1 MADDPHAARPPDV
14 PEPVVVARRRF
25 TPQLIWIVPIVAV
38 LVGGWLAVRAI
49 LEKGPTI
56 TITFKTA
63 EGLEAGK
70 TKIKYKDVE
79 IGLVKAVGLSPDRKG
94 IVATAE
100 LSKQAE
106 GFLVEDTQFFVVRPR
121 VTAGGISGLS
131 TLLSGGYIGID
142 IGKSKTTRRDFV
154 GLEVAPIVTRDE
166 PGRQFLLRSTELGS
180 VDVGTPIYFRKLNV
194 GQVVA
199 EQLDK
204 DGKGVTFT
212 IFVNAPYDQYV
223 TRGTRFWNASGID
236 VSVDAKGLQVHT
248 ESLVSVLVGGIAF
261 QADSDAPPEP
271 PADANTEFTLY
282 ADRTEALKRPDAV
295 VDTYLLVFDG
305 SVRGLSP
312 GAPIDFR
319 GVEVGEVVKI
329 GVAVDPE
336 TLTFTM
342 PVLVRLYP
350 QRLAARHFIG
360 TTLPPPEN
368 PGVRLSRIKRMI
380 DKGLRAQ
387 LRSGNLLTGQLYVAL
402 DFFPDAAKVKGDPIG
417 KKPPEIPTIP
427 GTFEELQDN
436 LTNVV
441 KKLDK
446 LQIEEIG
453 ADARKVLASL
463 DETLK
468 GVDSLLQG
476 ANGLVKRVDVD
487 LVPDLRRALDN
498 AGRALDSAGT
508 TLKSA
513 DAVLS
518 SESPLQSDLRQ
529 TLMEVNRTLA
539 AVRALADTLERH
551 PESLVR
557 GKQAPASP

>member
-1 MADDPHAARPPDV
+1 MADRLEPSAPDLPEAVAV
-14 PEPVVVARRRF
+14 PRRRF
-25 TPQLIWIVPIVAV
+25 APQLIWVVPIVAV
-38 LVGGWLAVRAI
+38 LVGGWLAVKAV
-49 LEKGPTI
+49 LERGPVI
-56 TITFKTA
+56 TIAFKTA

-70 TKIKYKDVE
+70 TKIKYKEVE
-79 IGLVKAVGLSPDRKG
+79 IGLVKAVTLSQDRKG
-94 IVATAE
+94 VVATAE

-106 GFLVEDTQFFVVRPR
+106 SFLVADTRFFVVRPR
-121 VTAGGISGLS
+121 VTAGGVSGLG

-142 IGKSKTTRRDFV
+142 IGKSKESRRDFV

-166 PGRQFLLRSTELGS
+166 PGRQFILRANDVGS
-180 VDVGTPIYFRKLNV
+180 VDVGTPIYFRKVTV

-199 EQLDK
+199 EELEK
-204 DGKGVTFT
+204 SGKGVTFT
-212 IFVNAPYDQYV
+212 IFVNAPFDQYV
-223 TRGTRFWNASGID
+223 TPSTRFWNASGID
-236 VSVDAKGLQVHT
+236 VSVSATGLQVRT
-248 ESLVSVLVGGIAF
+248 ESLISILVGGVAF
-261 QADSDAPPEP
+261 EADPDAATES
-271 PADANTEFTLY
+271 PADANTAFTLF
-282 ADRTEALKRPDAV
+282 ADRTQAFKRLDAV

-312 GAPIDFR
+312 GAPLDFR
-319 GVEVGEVVKI
+319 GVNVGEVVKI
-329 GVAVDPE
+329 GVSVDPN
-336 TLTFTM
+336 TFTFTM
-342 PVLVRLYP
+342 PVLVKLYP
-350 QRLAARHFIG
+350 QRLASQQFIG
-360 TTLPPPEN
+360 TTMAVSES
-368 PGVRLSRIKRMI
+368 PGVRLSRVKRMV
-380 DKGLRAQ
+380 DKGFRAQ

-402 DFFPDAAKVKGDPIG
+402 DFFPNAPKLKGDPIA
-417 KKPPEIPTIP
+417 KNPPEIPTIP

-476 ANGLVKRVDVD
+476 ANGLVKRVDADVM
-487 LVPDLRRALDN
+487 PDLRRALDN
-498 AGRALDSAGT
+498 AGRALDNAGA

-529 TLMEVNRTLA
+529 TLMDVNRTLA
-539 AVRALADTLERH
+539 AIRALADTLTRN

>member
-1 MADDPHAARPPDV
+1 MADR
-14 PEPVVVARRRF
+14 PEPDQPDLPEAVAVPRRRF
-25 TPQLIWIVPIVAV
+25 APQLIWVVPIVAV
-38 LVGGWLAVRAI
+38 LVGGWLAVKAV
-49 LEKGPTI
+49 LERGPVI

-79 IGLVKAVGLSPDRKG
+79 IGLVKSVTLSPDRKG
-94 IVATAE
+94 VVATAE
-100 LSKQAE
+100 LSKQVDS
-106 GFLVEDTQFFVVRPR
+106 FLVEDTRFFVVRPR
-121 VTAGGISGLS
+121 VTAGGVSGLS

-154 GLEVAPIVTRDE
+154 GLEEAPMVASDE
-166 PGRQFLLRSTELGS
+166 PGRRFLLRANELGS
-180 VDVGTPIYFRKLNV
+180 IDAGTLIYFRKVTV
-194 GQVVA
+194 GQVIG

-223 TRGTRFWNASGID
+223 TSGTRFWNASGID
-236 VSVDAKGLQVHT
+236 ISVGATGIEVRT

-261 QADSDAPPEP
+261 QSDPEAVPGP
-271 PADANTEFTLY
+271 PAEANTVFTLFPN
-282 ADRTEALKRPDAV
+282 RTEAFRLPDAI

-305 SVRGLSP
+305 SVRGLSV
-312 GAPIDFR
+312 GAPLDFR
-319 GVEVGEVVKI
+319 GVTVGEVVKM
-329 GVAVDPE
+329 GVAVDPK
-336 TLTFTM
+336 TFNFTM
-342 PVLVRLYP
+342 PVLVKLFP
-350 QRLAARHFIG
+350 ERLASSQFVGAKL
-360 TTLPPPEN
+360 TVSES
-368 PGVRLSRIKRMI
+368 PGVRLSRVKQLI

-402 DFFPDAAKVKGDPIG
+402 DFFPDAPKAKGDPTA

-427 GTFEELQDN
+427 GTFEELQNN
-436 LTNVV
+436 LANVM

-453 ADARKVLASL
+453 ADTRKLIASL

-468 GVDSLLQG
+468 RVDTLLQG
-476 ANGLVKRVDVD
+476 ADTLVKRVDSD
-487 LVPDLRRALDN
+487 LMPDLRRALDN
-498 AGRALDSAGT
+498 AGATLNSAN
-508 TLKSA
+508 
-513 DAVLS
+513 AVLG

-539 AVRALADTLERH
+539 AIRALADTLERN
-551 PESLVR
+551 PESLIR

>member
-1 MADDPHAARPPDV
+1 MADR
-14 PEPVVVARRRF
+14 PEPGVPDLPEAVAVPRRRF

-38 LVGGWLAVRAI
+38 LVGGWLAVKAV
-49 LEKGPTI
+49 LERGPVI

-79 IGLVKAVGLSPDRKG
+79 IGLVKTVTLSTDRKG
-94 IVATAE
+94 VVATAE
-100 LSKQAE
+100 LSKQVE
-106 GFLVEDTQFFVVRPR
+106 SFLVEDTRFFVVRPR
-121 VTAGGISGLS
+121 VTAGGVSGLS

-154 GLEVAPIVTRDE
+154 GLEEAPMVASDE
-166 PGRQFLLRSTELGS
+166 PGRRFLLRANELGS
-180 VDVGTPIYFRKLNV
+180 IDAGTLIYFRKVTV
-194 GQVVA
+194 GQVIG

-223 TRGTRFWNASGID
+223 TSGTRFWNASGID
-236 VSVDAKGLQVHT
+236 ISVGATGIEVRT

-261 QADSDAPPEP
+261 QSDPEAVPGP
-271 PADANTEFTLY
+271 PAEANTVFTLFPN
-282 ADRTEALKRPDAV
+282 RTEAFRLPDAI

-305 SVRGLSP
+305 SVRGLSV
-312 GAPIDFR
+312 GAPLDFR
-319 GVEVGEVVKI
+319 GVTVGEVVKM
-329 GVAVDPE
+329 GVAVDPK
-336 TLTFTM
+336 TFNFTM
-342 PVLVRLYP
+342 PVLVKLFP
-350 QRLAARHFIG
+350 ERLASSQFVGAKL
-360 TTLPPPEN
+360 TVSES
-368 PGVRLSRIKRMI
+368 PGVRLSRVKQLI

-402 DFFPDAAKVKGDPIG
+402 DFFPDAPKAKGDPTA

-427 GTFEELQDN
+427 GTFEELQNN
-436 LTNVV
+436 LANVM

-453 ADARKVLASL
+453 ADTRKLIASL

-468 GVDSLLQG
+468 RVDTLLQG
-476 ANGLVKRVDVD
+476 ADTLVKRVDSD
-487 LVPDLRRALDN
+487 LMPDLRRALDN
-498 AGRALDSAGT
+498 AGATLNSAN
-508 TLKSA
+508 
-513 DAVLS
+513 AVLG

-539 AVRALADTLERH
+539 AIRALADTLERH
-551 PESLVR
+551 PESLIR

>member
-1 MADDPHAARPPDV
+1 MADRPDPGVPDLPEAVAV
-14 PEPVVVARRRF
+14 PRRRF
-25 TPQLIWIVPIVAV
+25 APQLIWIVPIVAV
-38 LVGGWLAVRAI
+38 LVGGWLAVKAI
-49 LEKGPTI
+49 LERGPVI

-79 IGLVKAVGLSPDRKG
+79 IGLVKTVTLSPDRKNV
-94 IVATAE
+94 VATAE
-100 LSKQAE
+100 LSKQTE
-106 GFLVEDTQFFVVRPR
+106 SFLVEDTRFFVVRPR
-121 VTAGGISGLS
+121 VTAGGVSGLG

-154 GLEVAPIVTRDE
+154 GLEEAPMVASDE
-166 PGRQFLLRSTELGS
+166 PGRRFLLRANELGS
-180 VDVGTPIYFRKLNV
+180 IDAGTLIYFRKVTV
-194 GQVVA
+194 GQVIG

-223 TRGTRFWNASGID
+223 TSGTRFWNASGID
-236 VSVDAKGLQVHT
+236 ISVGATGIEVRT

-261 QADSDAPPEP
+261 QSDPEAVPGP
-271 PADANTEFTLY
+271 PAEANTVFTLFPN
-282 ADRTEALKRPDAV
+282 RTEAFRLPDAI

-305 SVRGLSP
+305 SVRGLSV
-312 GAPIDFR
+312 GAPLDFR
-319 GVEVGEVVKI
+319 GVTVGEVVKM
-329 GVAVDPE
+329 GVAVDPK
-336 TLTFTM
+336 TFNFTM
-342 PVLVRLYP
+342 PVLVKLFP
-350 QRLAARHFIG
+350 ERLASSQFVGAKL
-360 TTLPPPEN
+360 TVSES
-368 PGVRLSRIKRMI
+368 PGVRLSRVKRLI

-387 LRSGNLLTGQLYVAL
+387 LRSGNLLTGQLYIAL
-402 DFFPDAAKVKGDPIG
+402 EFFPDAPKVKGDLTA

-427 GTFEELQDN
+427 GTFEELQNN
-436 LTNVV
+436 LANIV

-453 ADARKVLASL
+453 ADTRKLLASL

-468 GVDSLLQG
+468 RVDTLLQG
-476 ANGLVKRVDVD
+476 ADTLVKRVDSD
-487 LVPDLRRALDN
+487 LLPDLRRALDN
-498 AGRALDSAGT
+498 AGVTLNSAN
-508 TLKSA
+508 
-513 DAVLS
+513 AVLG

-539 AVRALADTLERH
+539 AIRALADTLERN
-551 PESLVR
+551 PESLIR